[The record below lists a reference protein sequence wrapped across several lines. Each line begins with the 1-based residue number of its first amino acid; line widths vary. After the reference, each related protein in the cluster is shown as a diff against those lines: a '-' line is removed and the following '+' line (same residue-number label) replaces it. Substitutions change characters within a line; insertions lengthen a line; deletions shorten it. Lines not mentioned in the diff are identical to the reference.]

1 VNLLLQIA
9 FLYEYFC
16 QQTLLGPELLLLP
29 EFNLSVSLLLDMFL
43 LFVVSKVVYFFIYF
57 FFYFVLSRWKVNL
70 LVGTLQRA

>member
-43 LFVVSKVVYFFIYF
+43 LFVVSKVVF
-57 FFYFVLSRWKVNL
+57 FFFFL
-70 LVGTLQRA
+70 LFRSITLES

>member
-43 LFVVSKVVYFFIYF
+43 LFVVSKVVFFF